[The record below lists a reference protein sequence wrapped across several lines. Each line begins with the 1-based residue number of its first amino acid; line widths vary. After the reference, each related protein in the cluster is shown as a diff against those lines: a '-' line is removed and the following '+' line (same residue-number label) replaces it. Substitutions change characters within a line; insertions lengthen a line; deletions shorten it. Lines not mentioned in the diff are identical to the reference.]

1 MGRITMILMDT
12 CAIIWDALKPDQLSK
27 SALNAIN
34 KADESNALII
44 SDISVWKISML
55 IKKKRIEVD
64 TTTANFINL
73 ILQSRGISVQSISPE
88 IAELSVNFGSD
99 ISNDPA
105 NRIIA
110 ATSIILNTQLVTAD
124 QNLIDSQ
131 MINTVW

>member
-1 MGRITMILMDT
+1 MILMDT
-12 CAIIWDALKPDQLSK
+12 CAIIWDALEPDKLSK
-27 SALNAIN
+27 NALNAIN

-44 SDISVWKISML
+44 SDISIWEISML

-64 TTTANFINL
+64 TTAANFINL
-73 ILQSRGISVQSISPE
+73 FLQSRSVSVQAISPE

-99 ISNDPA
+99 INNDPA
-105 NRIIA
+105 DRIIA